1 MAGCADHSG
10 KRMLTRS
17 EMEVLPSTY
26 IVYTADTQA
35 KMRKDFEGII
45 KVAVDAGTPRIAPTT
60 PEARPKDFE
69 FEAILKLVAPGV
81 VALISINVL
90 YQGAMWSER
99 LVQAGIIAALPEP
112 DSMEASGR
120 VAAVCRATVALGVL

>member
-45 KVAVDAGTPRIAPTT
+45 TVAVDAGTPRIAPTT
-60 PEARPKDFE
+60 PEARDE
-69 FEAILKLVAPGV
+69 
-81 VALISINVL
+81 
-90 YQGAMWSER
+90 
-99 LVQAGIIAALPEP
+99 
-112 DSMEASGR
+112 
-120 VAAVCRATVALGVL
+120 